1 MENESRLRFIWRQLE
16 YALAAFEGGRRLPSP
31 DIVMEIINNN
41 NTELAQAVIANYELI
56 HPNNVTPE

>member
-1 MENESRLRFIWRQLE
+1 ME
-16 YALAAFEGGRRLPSP
+16 
-31 DIVMEIINNN
+31 VINNN